1 MKKTY
6 LTFLGLLAAT
16 FSVQAQDPTT
26 AIVPNTPAANVINVF
41 SETYG
46 PPASKFTNKAVNS
59 GRATATDVNLGGNFI
74 IKFNFKL
81 DNATNVV
88 TNYSQS
94 EFAGTNTVNAS
105 LHNFFHI
112 DIYNP
117 ATGGTTLP
125 TLTIKLVDF
134 GPDNLNSPNTDN
146 KEGQVT
152 ISTPTPGTWGSYNI
166 TMSSFGTNLNNQR
179 SNIGAML
186 ITGSENS
193 DLYVDNIYFSNVS
206 TYTTATL
213 PVTLTEFVAKASSNG
228 AVLNWKTASEEKF
241 NGFEVE
247 HRTDNSDF
255 KAINGAFIS
264 GGKNTYSYTHNNPVN
279 GNNYYRLKMVDQD
292 GTFEYSDIEVV
303 QYGLAN
309 TDVKIQ
315 CYPNPVTEQ
324 LNIGFNASTAGEA
337 IISLQDLQG
346 RTISQTKVNAAS
358 GDNQAVINTSSLN
371 KGVYLVSISLNGKV
385 LGSQKVVK

>member
-6 LTFLGLLAAT
+6 LTFFGLLAAT
-16 FSVQAQDPTT
+16 FSVQAQAP
-26 AIVPNTPAANVINVF
+26 
-41 SETYG
+41 
-46 PPASKFTNKAVNS
+46 
-59 GRATATDVNLGGNFI
+59 
-74 IKFNFKL
+74 
-81 DNATNVV
+81 
-88 TNYSQS
+88 
-94 EFAGTNTVNAS
+94 TVNAPTPPYNAS
-105 LHNFFHI
+105 IVQSIFSDTYTPAVTVSQFNESTGRANLNGLNAANPGTLNPNLSINGNQILRYTFTNTTGFFTPILLATTINASTARYLHI
-112 DIYNP
+112 DIFTPN
-117 ATGGTTLP
+117 GGMP
-125 TLTIKLVDF
+125 KFKIIDY
-134 GPDNLNSPNTDN
+134 GPDGVSATPNSETLL
-146 KEGQVT
+146 
-152 ISTPTPGTWGSYNI
+152 TPTTFTQGAWNSYD
-166 TMSSFGTNLNNQR
+166 F
-179 SNIGAML
+179 L
-186 ITGSENS
+186 ITSVAQKSNVWKILIEGTGLF
-193 DLYVDNIYFSNVS
+193 DYYVDNIYFHAA
-206 TYTTATL
+206 TTL
-213 PVTLTEFVAKASSNG
+213 PVTLTDFVAEAASNG
-228 AVLNWKTASEEKF
+228 VVLNWKTASEEKF

-309 TDVKIQ
+309 ADVKIT
-315 CYPNPVTEQ
+315 CYPNPVTDQ
-324 LNIGFNASTAGEA
+324 LNISFNASATGEA

>member
-6 LTFLGLLAAT
+6 LTFFGLLAAT
-16 FSVQAQDPTT
+16 FSVQAQAPTVNAPT
-26 AIVPNTPAANVINVF
+26 PTYNASIVQSIFSDTYTPAVTVSQFNE
-41 SETYG
+41 S
-46 PPASKFTNKAVNS
+46 NS
-59 GRATATDVNLGGNFI
+59 RAQLNGTT
-74 IKFNFKL
+74 
-81 DNATNVV
+81 ATNVGTSNPNLSINGNQILRYTFINTSGFFTSIV
-88 TNYSQS
+88 FNSLDASTANY
-94 EFAGTNTVNAS
+94 
-105 LHNFFHI
+105 LHI
-112 DIYNP
+112 DVYSPNGGRPRFKIIDMGTDGTSTAPNPEVTLTP
-117 ATGGTTLP
+117 ATFTQGAW
-125 TLTIKLVDF
+125 
-134 GPDNLNSPNTDN
+134 NSYD
-146 KEGQVT
+146 
-152 ISTPTPGTWGSYNI
+152 
-166 TMSSFGTNLNNQR
+166 L
-179 SNIGAML
+179 L
-186 ITGSENS
+186 ITSATRSRVFKVLIEGSGLF
-193 DLYVDNIYFSNVS
+193 DYYVDNIYFHAA
-206 TYTTATL
+206 TTL
-213 PVTLTEFVAKASSNG
+213 PVTLTDFVAEAASNG
-228 AVLNWKTASEEKF
+228 VVLNWKTASEEKF

-264 GGKNTYSYTHNNPVN
+264 GGKNTYSYTHNSPVN